1 MKMFI
6 KKYISEKKMRNLKR
20 SQLNQ
25 YKKYVQQMDKMEIKH
40 FKVVGIIFTSILV
53 IGFINLI
60 VQFEITNKIRLYQV
74 LVLSVQ
80 LFLMIVLT
88 TMLLVLS
95 QPTRFLQI
103 FYKMLLNTLSIVP
116 IEIAISQNE
125 IEIVMWYS
133 FLIGVLVVGLSISMK
148 SYLSKICSIFLQS
161 IYLIVRINAEANS
174 ELKTYVIRMFQITIV
189 SFIVIYICQDKIKQF
204 LMDYYVD
211 TQKGNT
217 AHSVLKSSLPVP
229 VFAAKIKT
237 QNLDSSKVIQEDI
250 GSLDLDIVFA
260 NKFCRQI
267 FNIKKKMDM
276 KDKLKYLFLQG
287 EHSNSSNN
295 NINPENNEPIKY
307 CFDKAFEETDIHC
320 YSPEYR
326 IIKRNQINQMKQT
339 SNMQQMDSKQLNL
352 KLESATQILE
362 NNQSKMSN
370 NLKFQINPLPINCNS
385 NQGTFKQE
393 SQNPNQIQLNNQESK
408 SQINHQ
414 YQQRNSFKQ
423 KIMTQQ
429 FLKQNFT
436 KQEIKEY
443 GMASSQLTT
452 ILYYHILQKLYM
464 NLFNRQRIENT
475 AENSPSKQENQSKQL
490 PSSIKNLSPQ
500 ASQIY
505 EQQQEDIFL
514 DVMYI
519 DSDKKRRKFFDIKI
533 IEIEWENE
541 QALMVIM
548 NDISEKM
555 RIKRMKEIDSFKNDI
570 LSTITHNLKTPLNGI
585 ILIAQTLQNQVQSK
599 VKDAFS
605 DILQNSKMLLY
616 MINDI
621 LDYSRLSK
629 GNIHLNLETFTLSKL
644 IKEVLSV
651 YKRQAQEKQV
661 KLNYM
666 LMGNLQVS
674 CKLINDF
681 NRIKQILIN
690 LVGNAAKCTF
700 EGSITIIFE
709 VTSPNLL
716 LISIK
721 DTGIGMSNQ
730 TIRSIQKIQM
740 KRKKDMRHGVGIG
753 LLIGKSLLQLVG
765 PDTEFRIKSQEKHG
779 STFSFKVFLVHSKSR
794 CGTTEGLQISQ
805 LQNFFQIDK
814 SAFDNNTSQFTQ
826 KNNYLISKS
835 RNNQINTILEEVKPY
850 EKQDTDNKLNFKE
863 CISQKILSEDHKD
876 ICKNSEFQDTEQYF
890 INLDSQGGK
899 NTDDS
904 KIKPKKEQLNFRKTS
919 ITENGQIKNVSNQ
932 KKNMNLKNQDFDF
945 NSLLQN
951 KKQHP
956 EQSSMDEFED
966 EKQVEDGVVANKY
979 IDTNVNDLKAN
990 QIRVIPYH
998 LNSTHIVNQK
1008 ISKASSHLRVNG
1020 GGSDSFTSNFNELFA
1035 SYENS
1040 PPDPLKM
1047 QSNQYEKSIDSNK
1060 EVIPYNVKFN
1070 ISPNYETDSLYTQS
1084 QRYNS
1089 DHNNLGN
1096 NKSQQKSTKLS
1107 QYNSSF
1113 SNKEYVNLLQSSSN
1127 QTKRQSF
1134 NQPYE
1139 SGCTKTLR
1147 DQHEKSDSNFNTLT
1161 YNQHQKLLANDSL
1174 NNSNIQQTLIF
1185 KSNSQQQ
1192 ANSIYLSNPVSQ
1204 SIAKEKLRLR
1214 QHSNTDNKE
1223 KNRERYYSAY
1233 QNSTYTSQTN
1243 KIFKFNSNANLED
1256 SRKLST
1262 LNYQGGGRLYEF
1274 VEESSGQDDNKN
1286 EFGELI
1292 GQKHIGINKY
1302 HTIHSSTTLCV
1313 ENNNINLTISQNIPF
1328 YDQKPVQNCQFNYQ
1342 EAIKEYFEYST
1353 RKVLI
1358 VDDTVFNI
1366 KALRNLLQKY
1376 KKIQV
1381 EEAFN
1386 GQQAVQKVEQS
1397 EFDIIFMD
1405 INMPVMD
1412 GFQAT
1417 KKIREL
1423 QKQNKIY
1430 YKPIIIIVTAFGDQE
1445 NRSLS
1450 FQSGADEHIEK
1461 PLTLDSI
1468 QKTIY
1473 QLIKR

>member
-1 MKMFI
+1 
-6 KKYISEKKMRNLKR
+6 
-20 SQLNQ
+20 
-25 YKKYVQQMDKMEIKH
+25 
-40 FKVVGIIFTSILV
+40 
-53 IGFINLI
+53 
-60 VQFEITNKIRLYQV
+60 
-74 LVLSVQ
+74 
-80 LFLMIVLT
+80 
-88 TMLLVLS
+88 
-95 QPTRFLQI
+95 
-103 FYKMLLNTLSIVP
+103 
-116 IEIAISQNE
+116 
-125 IEIVMWYS
+125 
-133 FLIGVLVVGLSISMK
+133 
-148 SYLSKICSIFLQS
+148 
-161 IYLIVRINAEANS
+161 
-174 ELKTYVIRMFQITIV
+174 
-189 SFIVIYICQDKIKQF
+189 
-204 LMDYYVD
+204 MDYYVD

-217 AHSVLKSSLPVP
+217 AHSVLKSSLPIP
-229 VFAAKIKT
+229 IFAAKIKT

-250 GSLDLDIVFA
+250 SSLDLDIVFA

-287 EHSNSSNN
+287 EHNNANDN
-295 NINPENNEPIKY
+295 NINPEYDEQLKY
-307 CFDKAFEETDIHC
+307 CFDKAFEETDINC

-326 IIKRNQINQMKQT
+326 VAKRNQISQMKQT
-339 SNMQQMDSKQLNL
+339 SYYQQKNSQQIDLNLKQNNL

-362 NNQSKMSN
+362 NNHSKTSN
-370 NLKFQINPLPINCNS
+370 THTFQINPIPIICNS
-385 NQGTFKQE
+385 NSNQTTYKQE
-393 SQNPNQIQLNNQESK
+393 SQDPNQIQLNNHDSK
-408 SQINHQ
+408 SQIN
-414 YQQRNSFKQ
+414 YQNQHRNSFKQ
-423 KIMTQQ
+423 KAMTQQ

-464 NLFNRQRIENT
+464 NLFNRQRMEHN
-475 AENSPSKQENQSKQL
+475 AENSSAGKQENQSKQPP

-500 ASQIY
+500 ASQVF

-599 VKDAFS
+599 VKDAVS

-651 YKRQAQEKQV
+651 YKRQTQEKHV

-681 NRIKQILIN
+681 SRIKQILIN

-709 VTSPNLL
+709 VTSPNHL

-721 DTGIGMSNQ
+721 DTGIGMSNE
-730 TIRSIQKIQM
+730 TIKSIQKIQM

-765 PDTEFRIKSQEKHG
+765 PDTEFRIESQENQG
-779 STFSFKVFLVHSKSR
+779 STFSFKVFLVHNKSR
-794 CGTTEGLQISQ
+794 CSNAEGLQISQ

-814 SAFDNNTSQFTQ
+814 SAFDYNTSQMMQ
-826 KNNYLISKS
+826 KNNFIISKS

-863 CISQKILSEDHKD
+863 CISQKIITEEPRDTY
-876 ICKNSEFQDTEQYF
+876 KNTESQDTDQYF
-890 INLDSQGGK
+890 LNLDSQRRK
-899 NTDDS
+899 NTGDS
-904 KIKPKKEQLNFRKTS
+904 KMKYKKEQFNLRKISLTD
-919 ITENGQIKNVSNQ
+919 NGQVRNKPNINQ
-932 KKNMNLKNQDFDF
+932 NWNLKNQDFDF
-945 NSLLQN
+945 NNLLQN

-966 EKQVEDGVVANKY
+966 EQQVEDGVVANKY
-979 IDTNVNDLKAN
+979 IDTNINDLKAS

-998 LNSTHIVNQK
+998 LNSTQIVNSK
-1008 ISKASSHLRVNG
+1008 INKGSHGRANS
-1020 GGSDSFTSNFNELFA
+1020 GGSDSFRSNFNELFA

-1040 PPDPLKM
+1040 PTGQLKM
-1047 QSNQYEKSIDSNK
+1047 QYEKSIDSNR
-1060 EVIPYNVKFN
+1060 EYIQYNNVKFN
-1070 ISPNYETDSLYTQS
+1070 LSPNYETDSVYTQTS
-1084 QRYNS
+1084 KQNS
-1089 DHNNLGN
+1089 EHFNNNYFGI
-1096 NKSQQKSTKLS
+1096 NKSLQKSVAKLS

-1113 SNKEYVNLLQSSSN
+1113 SNKEQINIFQSSPN

-1139 SGCTKTLR
+1139 SSGIKTLR
-1147 DQHEKSDSNFNTLT
+1147 DHCEKSEPNFNILT
-1161 YNQHQKLLANDSL
+1161 YNQYQKLSVNDSL
-1174 NNSNIQQTLIF
+1174 NNTPNYPTQQNLIS
-1185 KSNSQQQ
+1185 KSNQLFLNNNNFLQ
-1192 ANSIYLSNPVSQ
+1192 NPVSQ
-1204 SIAKEKLRLR
+1204 NIAREKLRIR

-1243 KIFKFNSNANLED
+1243 KLFKFNSNANLED
-1256 SRKLST
+1256 SKKQST
-1262 LNYQGGGRLYEF
+1262 FNYQGGGRLYEF
-1274 VEESSGQDDNKN
+1274 IEESRDQDDNKN
-1286 EFGELI
+1286 EIGES
-1292 GQKHIGINKY
+1292 GAQKHLSINKQY
-1302 HTIHSSTTLCV
+1302 HTIHSSTTLYV

-1328 YDQKPVQNCQFNYQ
+1328 YDQKSIHNGQLNYQ
-1342 EAIKEYFEYST
+1342 EAIQDYFENT
-1353 RKVLI
+1353 TIKVLI

-1376 KKIQV
+1376 KTIQV

-1397 EFDIIFMD
+1397 QFDIIFMD

-1423 QKQNKIY
+1423 QKENKIF

-1473 QLIKR
+1473 QLIRR

>member
-1 MKMFI
+1 
-6 KKYISEKKMRNLKR
+6 
-20 SQLNQ
+20 
-25 YKKYVQQMDKMEIKH
+25 
-40 FKVVGIIFTSILV
+40 
-53 IGFINLI
+53 
-60 VQFEITNKIRLYQV
+60 
-74 LVLSVQ
+74 
-80 LFLMIVLT
+80 
-88 TMLLVLS
+88 
-95 QPTRFLQI
+95 
-103 FYKMLLNTLSIVP
+103 
-116 IEIAISQNE
+116 
-125 IEIVMWYS
+125 
-133 FLIGVLVVGLSISMK
+133 
-148 SYLSKICSIFLQS
+148 
-161 IYLIVRINAEANS
+161 
-174 ELKTYVIRMFQITIV
+174 
-189 SFIVIYICQDKIKQF
+189 
-204 LMDYYVD
+204 MDYYVD

-217 AHSVLKSSLPVP
+217 AHCVLKSSLPVP

-237 QNLDSSKVIQEDI
+237 QNLDSSKAIQEDI
-250 GSLDLDIVFA
+250 SSLDLDIVFA

-287 EHSNSSNN
+287 EHNTFSNN
-295 NINPENNEPIKY
+295 NINPDNNDPLKY

-326 IIKRNQINQMKQT
+326 IAKRNQISQMKQ
-339 SNMQQMDSKQLNL
+339 SSYNQPRNLQQIDLTQRLPNL

-362 NNQSKMSN
+362 NNQSKISN
-370 NLKFQINPLPINCNS
+370 NQTFQINPIPVNCNS
-385 NQGTFKQE
+385 NQATYKQE
-393 SQNPNQIQLNNQESK
+393 THDPIQFQFNNHESK
-408 SQINHQ
+408 SQINGQ
-414 YQQRNSFKQ
+414 YQPRNSFQQ
-423 KIMTQQ
+423 KVMTQQ

-464 NLFNRQRIENT
+464 NIFNRQRIENNV
-475 AENSPSKQENQSKQL
+475 ENSPGKQEQQSKQI
-490 PSSIKNLSPQ
+490 PTSIKNLSPQ
-500 ASQIY
+500 TSQVY

-599 VKDAFS
+599 IKDAVS

-629 GNIHLNLETFTLSKL
+629 GNIHLNLETFTLYKL

-651 YKRQAQEKQV
+651 YKRQTQEKNV

-690 LVGNAAKCTF
+690 LIGNAAKCTF
-700 EGSITIIFE
+700 EGSITLIFE

-716 LISIK
+716 HISIK
-721 DTGIGMSNQ
+721 DTGIGMSNEQ
-730 TIRSIQKIQM
+730 IKTIQKIQM
-740 KRKKDMRHGVGIG
+740 KKKKDMTHGVGIG

-765 PDTEFRIKSQEKHG
+765 PDTEFRIESQKNYG

-794 CGTTEGLQISQ
+794 CGNTEGLQISQ
-805 LQNFFQIDK
+805 IQNFFQIDK
-814 SAFDNNTSQFTQ
+814 SAFDYNTSQITQ

-863 CISQKILSEDHKD
+863 CISQKIITDDHRD
-876 ICKNSEFQDTEQYF
+876 TYKNSEAQDTEQYF
-890 INLDSQGGK
+890 INLDTQRRK
-899 NTDDS
+899 NTADS
-904 KIKPKKEQLNFRKTS
+904 KVKPKKELLNLRKIS
-919 ITENGQIKNVSNQ
+919 LTENEQHRNNFKQ
-932 KKNMNLKNQDFDF
+932 KMLHQNWDQKNQDFDF
-945 NSLLQN
+945 NNLLQN

-966 EKQVEDGVVANKY
+966 EQQVEDGIVANKY
-979 IDTNVNDLKAN
+979 IDANLNDLKAS

-998 LNSTHIVNQK
+998 LNSTQIVNQK
-1008 ISKASSHLRVNG
+1008 VSRGSHIRVNS
-1020 GGSDSFTSNFNELFA
+1020 GGSDSFRSNFNELFI

-1040 PPDPLKM
+1040 PTGPFRM

-1070 ISPNYETDSLYTQS
+1070 INPNYETDSIYTQS
-1084 QRYNS
+1084 SRQNS
-1089 DHNNLGN
+1089 DHYNNNYLAV
-1096 NKSQQKSTKLS
+1096 NKSSQKSVKLS

-1113 SNKEYVNLLQSSSN
+1113 SNKEQINLLQSSSN
-1127 QTKRQSF
+1127 QIKRQSF

-1139 SGCTKTLR
+1139 SSGIKTLKE
-1147 DQHEKSDSNFNTLT
+1147 HCEKSESNFNLLT
-1161 YNQHQKLLANDSL
+1161 YNQHLKLLANDSL
-1174 NNSNIQQTLIF
+1174 NNTNIQQNLIS
-1185 KSNSQQQ
+1185 KSNSHNQSS
-1192 ANSIYLSNPVSQ
+1192 NNFISIPVSQ
-1204 SIAKEKLRLR
+1204 NMAREKLRIR
-1214 QHSNTDNKE
+1214 QLSNTDNKE

-1256 SRKLST
+1256 SKKQSAF
-1262 LNYQGGGRLYEF
+1262 NYHGGGRLYEF
-1274 VEESSGQDDNKN
+1274 IEESRDQDDNKN
-1286 EFGELI
+1286 EFGESVGL
-1292 GQKHIGINKY
+1292 KHLGINKY

-1328 YDQKPVQNCQFNYQ
+1328 YDQKSTQNGHLNCQ
-1342 EAIKEYFEYST
+1342 EVIKEYFEQAT

-1376 KKIQV
+1376 KTIEV

-1423 QKQNKIY
+1423 QKENKIL

-1473 QLIKR
+1473 QLLRR